1 MTDPLFV
8 PLLSSEIGGSIAV
21 NVFAIVSTFA
31 LFTVACRIIWLAIGR
46 KISPD
51 HCKPQ
56 EYVFFNTQLGYY
68 AICLLLANLFTDIS
82 GLIGLRWSIDK
93 GVTEGRLCTLQAVLI
108 QVGNWATAY
117 FTVSIGFHTFN
128 SLVLRRKQS
137 VLLAGSVIIAGWI
150 SAALIAAGPFIS
162 FQHHKFGPIYG
173 ASGLSCGVSAV
184 YPKDQ
189 FFFHLLPIFI
199 ASVVSAILYS
209 LIFLVLRGT
218 LNIKGG
224 IKLTLDPYERKA
236 AGASENYHRFVARI
250 ARSMLWY
257 PIAYVILLIPYSV
270 MRLLDISG
278 FKVTFAS
285 MIFAYACW
293 FMLGVVNVLLLYNTF
308 RVLGPAFDAPSQRS
322 SSASSFASG
331 RPLNDDEEK
340 QRAFEEK
347 VDRYRYPTP
356 SYRSPQKEAFG
367 GQVTSSPSS
376 VRPLLPV
383 HQDRAASVKSFY
395 SYPSSP
401 SIGRAITPV
410 DELERTISPPEPA
423 RQKFSPSVSRALSGD
438 HVRQASTESLGLPA
452 APRRTRSPVLHQ
464 PSLERMHS
472 PSGSLHGTRVERRL
486 PHKPSTQTF
495 GRRESGGSPSSSPS
509 SNYNSPLL
517 SAMNSGFAP
526 APGIPGSPGAS
537 LPRHSRS
544 FSAAIPALAP
554 APTSRQ
560 RTVLARHGSVGNT
573 SEFGNR

>member
-93 GVTEGRLCTLQAVLI
+93 GVTEGQLCTLQEL
-108 QVGNWATAY
+108 Q
-117 FTVSIGFHTFN
+117 
-128 SLVLRRKQS
+128 
-137 VLLAGSVIIAGWI
+137 
-150 SAALIAAGPFIS
+150 
-162 FQHHKFGPIYG
+162 
-173 ASGLSCGVSAV
+173 
-184 YPKDQ
+184 
-189 FFFHLLPIFI
+189 IFI